1 MGRGRGSLFTLPR
14 KKNRIK
20 KISMLKEERR
30 NLEFLNL
37 CLYKDIKYK
46 KENIKAIKNEIKEI
60 IDDINKINIENISLN
75 KNYNKKENEIK
86 CTDNKRKQL
95 KKMIDKEKHDLKK
108 DEKNLIIL
116 KNMID
121 YLKKQ
126 KQRALK
132 LQDNLKNRYDV
143 TNSDHQMLI
152 KNILH
157 QQNYLNNITN
167 KRLNIQKLKN
177 QHILLF
183 NSLSNQSLLLD
194 MQNTDKKF
202 LQNNDRNILQNNE
215 NKIVQNNDKKVLQN
229 NDILLNNLPI
239 DNYVLC
245 NAPSNQHKKYYTD
258 KKGIPNNH
266 NDDIKHSK
274 KNFELFQHIKN
285 GDSVDIFSSLD
296 DLESVKDEIEND
308 MKHLEN
314 YISKDNS
321 LKSVDNSS

>member
-1 MGRGRGSLFTLPR
+1 M
-14 KKNRIK
+14 
-20 KISMLKEERR
+20 
-30 NLEFLNL
+30 

-266 NDDIKHSK
+266 
-274 KNFELFQHIKN
+274 
-285 GDSVDIFSSLD
+285 V
-296 DLESVKDEIEND
+296 IE
-308 MKHLEN
+308 KR
-314 YISKDNS
+314 KT
-321 LKSVDNSS
+321 K